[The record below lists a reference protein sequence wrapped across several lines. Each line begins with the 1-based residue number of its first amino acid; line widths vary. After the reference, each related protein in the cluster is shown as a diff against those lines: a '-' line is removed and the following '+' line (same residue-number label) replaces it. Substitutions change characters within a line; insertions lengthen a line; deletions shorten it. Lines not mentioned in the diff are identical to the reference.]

1 MDLKKLAAQYGGK
14 AIESVEPIETDVSRL
29 AAKFGGVPV
38 AQEKPEVAP
47 APDTAALAA
56 KFGGIPI
63 TKETTEAPVSKT
75 NIFGERNVEGIMGVP
90 SVTPTPKP
98 TVAGVDVAGIV
109 PSQQGF
115 AQPNLQEMGVET
127 DPDRQIINAMIG
139 PNAARSTA
147 ANDKAQQIAEQ
158 RLAYAKDQAQ
168 RAIRSGASQEE
179 ATEIFANSITP
190 VSTVSSA
197 GKVHYPDTF
206 LAMSRNAVA
215 RMAAQGTAVNK
226 QALALA
232 ADLIGSDEYAE
243 EMLKSAEESQLN
255 AMDYPARIRR
265 INEVQSIKDAAARAY
280 EGTIENAGFML
291 QSMSAAGAAKLLA
304 QRGVKELSKNMSKE
318 AAEALLEKANK
329 YAAMG
334 GAYLSSAG
342 MESGSIYGDIYK
354 ETGKRAPGTAL
365 AFGSVAAVLD
375 AYIPGKVMT
384 GPARDAFAREIA
396 KTASERYG
404 KDVLAAYGIEGVT
417 EAIQTMIEKGALTFV
432 DGRPLFTKEN
442 LLDALDAAYVGGG
455 VGAAVQAGSQAV
467 QDIGLARKGVD
478 RTAVRDSLLQDQMAT
493 EQANLARE
501 SALEA
506 WKTRGL
512 TQRSKPA
519 QEMIVPSIDEAVKKY
534 IALGQ
539 TKENALRLARQD
551 IADQQEAEDARRIDS
566 GVAGD
571 STQISG
577 EPIAE
582 PPAEGT
588 EQLVGPTV
596 DGVGVTAGPVEEG
609 TVEQPAA
616 LEEIDQTRQNFE
628 DFLGKTFKLQLMEA
642 KGQDILDSLEESNT
656 SPKDVATKFWNETY
670 FSLPAAVQERF
681 NKELQAQT
689 GMQPGSVLSVDAN
702 GNQIRAESWQDI
714 ADLVVADMADTVG
727 YLEGTERG
735 FTVLMDEA
743 NRRSAGQKTQE
754 GVEEQQA
761 PLLPQEI
768 VEEQPIAEEIE
779 QDETLPHVVEAKQ
792 IAAKLRRLDPYNNY
806 VDILNDPLVTTEDV
820 AQGRATLAEYE
831 PASTI
836 PTPIA
841 PDDESA
847 SIESVNSALSGLV
860 SPKQLKA
867 NPPVVVNDYADL
879 PVSDDIKRQAEE
891 GGVKAFVDPSTN
903 KAYYIASQI
912 PKNEIKGTIL
922 HEQGGHIGLPNLIGA
937 PKVAKLA
944 NQVLAWSEGG
954 TELENVIAKEAVGM
968 ANVSGEAP
976 DSERYQQEVVAYFTE
991 IAVNRYGIDPLK
1003 AQPKEKQKVTAW
1015 LKELWREVLLSLRK
1029 LNVDPSTLTAEDI
1042 VRIVQGAARVGTS
1055 KVETAESKAV
1065 FTPEMIDM
1073 LANEIADSPAVTKE
1087 IYETDEL
1094 GKKPKILASA
1104 KDLNASLGF
1113 TKPGID
1119 KTFTEIFYDEIK
1131 TLPQFKAGDKKGAI
1145 LTFINQM
1152 ESKYPTPV
1160 GAVISPARV
1169 LAQLPPLNLY
1179 NLNTA
1184 EYSVRNVYRNPSEA
1198 ARRYSESTNSY
1209 RQSFFRNAMSEI
1221 GNHVGDTKAYT
1232 KLYDIDSQEEKQKKY
1247 NTFHKGII
1255 LMRQAIAK
1263 YAMAGNKLL
1272 PITEKNEYLPLNGE
1286 DITPEFIDSMLE
1298 KLNEGASP
1306 KQALND
1312 AFMTTIFPQRNGII
1326 KSQVGQDETGWL
1338 FFSGEDSANALRLVT
1353 ADTGSEPGSWC
1364 VGRSSNHG
1372 RSYLRDNNFSIY
1384 VQNGK
1389 SLVASLDDLSDG
1401 QPTRWFGLGAG
1412 QSVLPSHKYLLEEH
1426 PNLAQAP
1433 VVVLSPEEQLEADEE
1448 KKEDEEIKEGYELAE
1463 RLISEAAT
1471 GDVRALSIVYDALNY
1486 KQITPVTRAVLRS
1499 LSDENAFAVEKI
1511 TGYSPAMFAAFDKI
1525 KDETDQAI
1533 NNLTI
1538 SDVVPELDE
1547 LKDYNG
1553 NIRFEVP
1560 VINTSVLAN
1569 PNNPDT
1575 QMVLAPIAKLINAY
1589 SLENELPL
1597 RGDINT
1603 IIKRYVISNGMYS
1616 SGSGFSNSFINY
1628 LEELIK
1634 LAGAQRRDSLEEALK
1649 LGGALSE
1656 DEISARMRNIRE
1668 KFYEDR
1674 EIAFRPILEWSRNA
1688 PQESFIADFSP
1699 STTPAEAYSMNLSY
1713 HMPGHPSVYGTSDDY
1728 SISEIVNEI
1737 KQQYNLPKTK
1747 SLYSLKNAKE
1757 DEIKTLSKYE
1767 FIGEVRGLVPNEKV
1781 KALPKSYYEQNSQ
1794 WEEELKNVPYDI
1806 PGVRAMLEGKAAPEG
1821 EAPKILASKK
1831 IDKILLKIERSES
1844 PEEMG
1849 GLLGQLMEAD
1859 SWDDKKR
1866 VLNSIWNTLDSKS
1879 VATLLPA
1886 LTTSQITD
1894 WVGDKIPHLNQVNRL
1909 VERMSVMRSKMLAA
1923 IDETAVPWANF
1934 AKTHIAGGKRLTRL
1948 MHYST
1953 LAEVDPSLHA
1963 NAATA
1968 IAKDSQL
1975 AELRKLMDAASN
1987 PRAKAAYKGQITA
2000 RTDRINTAYKLWNEA
2015 GKVGKGEA
2023 HGIYTK
2029 VRDHYSAIFKLHRA
2043 ILDERIA
2050 KSSLSGDIDDETTP
2064 KGMLMAAI
2072 RKTYEAAK
2080 TVGVYFPL
2088 MRYGN
2093 YWMSLGKGL
2102 NKEFYM
2108 FESEL
2113 QRNRFLD
2120 IRVAQLQKA
2129 GDNRTYDEIMESGEL
2144 DAGNDLTKLR
2154 NLTTESSEMLQ
2165 GIFKI
2170 IDTQNVTD
2178 KEALKDAVYQMYLL
2192 TMPEQSFRKQFIHR
2206 KGTTGFSGD
2215 ALRNFVRSGYASANQ
2230 LTRLQFG
2237 PDITTEMDSA
2247 FASLE
2252 GMPPKDKIKLSQ
2264 FLNEVG
2270 TRVGEELAPSNED
2283 EFAVRFA
2290 NGVNQ
2295 AAFFFRLTSIKSAI
2309 ANMTAI
2315 PIFGFPV
2322 LASKYG
2328 VVNAAAALAKYTNV
2342 FNHTTFVKPDG
2353 SYTPLSVG
2361 FSKHVQSNSVLTAA
2375 FDEAA
2380 ERGVTEITRTYD
2392 LMAMARTPSAA
2403 HQGTI
2408 RRGTRAFVNF
2418 TGLLFHHSER
2428 LNREI
2433 MFMTT
2438 FELDYKKGLSEGL
2451 SGGING
2457 EAFARAIDAAV
2468 KITYDSMFNYTK
2480 YNRPRIMRPAPA
2492 RIVFQFKLFP
2502 QQVSAYLIRNFAAMI
2517 KGSDLNPRA
2526 RREAATQLIGT
2537 LMMTGMFAGITGLPL
2552 YYSIIAVAQ
2561 GLRDALHDE
2570 DDDPIPIEER
2580 DLDLWFRNVW
2590 LPKHFGEA
2598 AKFFEK
2604 GPVATITNA
2613 DIASST
2619 SLSNLWFRDTK
2630 YDHSMANQFNDF
2642 IIGALGPGASLITDG
2657 IKAVDDFNSG
2667 HFNQGVEK
2675 LLPAFAKGAFT
2686 QWAWGQE
2693 GIKVKGSQ
2701 AEIFSKDEVTK
2712 MMRLWKAFG
2721 FNPTELTRIQE
2732 TNYPA
2737 MELIKRAQDE
2747 RNAIMNRL
2755 NLELVREDDEAFE
2768 EALVKASKF
2777 TEANPEMAIKPDTI
2791 VDSALKRAKLRAMA
2805 DRGLIVPPKL
2815 MPRMYEFVHA
2825 SRPKTDKERD
2835 QAAFDALIESA
2846 KTTPAEG
2853 EE

>member
-1 MDLKKLAAQYGGK
+1 M
-14 AIESVEPIETDVSRL
+14 
-29 AAKFGGVPV
+29 
-38 AQEKPEVAP
+38 
-47 APDTAALAA
+47 
-56 KFGGIPI
+56 
-63 TKETTEAPVSKT
+63 
-75 NIFGERNVEGIMGVP
+75 
-90 SVTPTPKP
+90 
-98 TVAGVDVAGIV
+98 
-109 PSQQGF
+109 
-115 AQPNLQEMGVET
+115 
-127 DPDRQIINAMIG
+127 
-139 PNAARSTA
+139 
-147 ANDKAQQIAEQ
+147 
-158 RLAYAKDQAQ
+158 
-168 RAIRSGASQEE
+168 
-179 ATEIFANSITP
+179 
-190 VSTVSSA
+190 
-197 GKVHYPDTF
+197 
-206 LAMSRNAVA
+206 
-215 RMAAQGTAVNK
+215 
-226 QALALA
+226 
-232 ADLIGSDEYAE
+232 
-243 EMLKSAEESQLN
+243 
-255 AMDYPARIRR
+255 
-265 INEVQSIKDAAARAY
+265 
-280 EGTIENAGFML
+280 
-291 QSMSAAGAAKLLA
+291 
-304 QRGVKELSKNMSKE
+304 
-318 AAEALLEKANK
+318 
-329 YAAMG
+329 
-334 GAYLSSAG
+334 
-342 MESGSIYGDIYK
+342 
-354 ETGKRAPGTAL
+354 
-365 AFGSVAAVLD
+365 
-375 AYIPGKVMT
+375 
-384 GPARDAFAREIA
+384 
-396 KTASERYG
+396 
-404 KDVLAAYGIEGVT
+404 
-417 EAIQTMIEKGALTFV
+417 
-432 DGRPLFTKEN
+432 
-442 LLDALDAAYVGGG
+442 
-455 VGAAVQAGSQAV
+455 
-467 QDIGLARKGVD
+467 
-478 RTAVRDSLLQDQMAT
+478 QDQMAT

-519 QEMIVPSIDEAVKKY
+519 QEMIVPPIDEAVKKY

-577 EPIAE
+577 EPVAE

-656 SPKDVATKFWNETY
+656 SPKDVATKFWSETY

-689 GMQPGSVLSVDAN
+689 GMKPGSVLSVDAN

-768 VEEQPIAEEIE
+768 VEEQPIAEEVE

-792 IAAKLRRLDPYNNY
+792 IAAKLRRLDPYNDY
-806 VDILNDPLVTTEDV
+806 IDTLNDPSVTLEDV
-820 AQGRATLAEYE
+820 AQGRNVLAEYR
-831 PASTI
+831 PATPTSTI
-836 PTPIA
+836 PQPIA

-937 PKVAKLA
+937 RKVAKLA
-944 NQVLAWSEGG
+944 NQVLSWAEDGP
-954 TELENVIAKEAVGM
+954 ELENVIAKEAVAM

-1042 VRIVQGAARVGTS
+1042 VRLVQGAARVGTS

-1065 FTPEMIDM
+1065 FTPETIA
-1073 LANEIADSPAVTKE
+1073 LLSNLIADSPAVTKE

-1131 TLPQFKAGDKKGAI
+1131 MLPEFKAGDKKGAI
-1145 LTFINQM
+1145 LTFIYDFQDNT
-1152 ESKYPTPV
+1152 PTPV
-1160 GAVISPARV
+1160 DAKISIERV
-1169 LAQLPPLNLY
+1169 LAQLPPLTLY
-1179 NLNTA
+1179 SLNTA
-1184 EYSVRNVYRNPSEA
+1184 DYRIKNIYQNPGETA
-1198 ARRYSESTNSY
+1198 IRYSESTNNH
-1209 RQSFFRNAMSEI
+1209 RQQFFRNAVRELNYTDI
-1221 GNHVGDTKAYT
+1221 GMPGIAN
-1232 KLYDIDSQEEKQKKY
+1232 INSQEERQNKRNTLNKGKVLIKY
-1247 NTFHKGII
+1247 A
-1255 LMRQAIAK
+1255 LAK

-1286 DITPEFIDSMLE
+1286 DITPEFVGAMLE
-1298 KLNEGASP
+1298 KLDEGASP

-1326 KSQVGQDETGWL
+1326 KSQVGQAETGWL
-1338 FFSGEDSANALRLVT
+1338 FFSGVDSANALRLVT

-1364 VGRSSNHG
+1364 TGRASTHG
-1372 RSYLRDNNFSIY
+1372 RGYLRDNNLSVY

-1401 QPTRWFGLGAG
+1401 QPTRWFGLGPG

-1426 PNLAQAP
+1426 PNLIQAP
-1433 VVVLSPEEQLEADEE
+1433 AVVLSPEEQQKADEQE
-1448 KKEDEEIKEGYELAE
+1448 AKINKEKEGYDLAE
-1463 RLISEAAT
+1463 RVISEAAK
-1471 GDVRALSIVYDALNY
+1471 GDVAALSLIYDVNSY
-1486 KQITPVTRAVLRS
+1486 SYESSPVTSAIARS
-1499 LSDENAFAVEKI
+1499 FNSYNNEAIERI
-1511 TGYSPAMFAAFDKI
+1511 TGYSPEISEAFDII
-1525 KDETDQAI
+1525 KDESNQAI
-1533 NNLTI
+1533 ENLTV
-1538 SDVVPELDE
+1538 SDVIPELDA

-1553 NIRFEVP
+1553 KIRFEVP
-1560 VINTSVLAN
+1560 ALRISSIAN
-1569 PNNPDT
+1569 PNDPAT
-1575 QMVLAPIAKLINAY
+1575 KAVLAPIVNLINAY
-1589 SLENELPL
+1589 SLEDVIGF
-1597 RGDINT
+1597 RGDINA
-1603 IIKRYVISNGMYS
+1603 IIKRYMSTNGVYS
-1616 SGSGFSNSFINY
+1616 TGGTFTNSFYQYLDNLMDSAISMRLQRLETVLKHSGTLSNDEVSQKINDFKVKFSTDKDTAFEQ
-1628 LEELIK
+1628 LRNWLRTLDEE
-1634 LAGAQRRDSLEEALK
+1634 
-1649 LGGALSE
+1649 
-1656 DEISARMRNIRE
+1656 
-1668 KFYEDR
+1668 
-1674 EIAFRPILEWSRNA
+1674 ILE
-1688 PQESFIADFSP
+1688 ADFFP
-1699 STTPAEAYSMNLSY
+1699 SLTPAGTYYIELSY
-1713 HMPGHPSVYGTSDDY
+1713 HVPGRRTVYGTTADY
-1728 SISEIVNEI
+1728 SVSNIISAIRYKNNI
-1737 KQQYNLPKTK
+1737 PDDDSLPK
-1747 SLYSLKNAKE
+1747 LRRAKE
-1757 DEIKTLSKYE
+1757 KEIGKSSKYG
-1767 FIGEVRGLVPNEKV
+1767 FIARARATIPPEKL
-1781 KALPKSYYEQNSQ
+1781 KAMPENFV
-1794 WEEELKNVPYDI
+1794 EIAENVPYDMA
-1806 PGVRAMLEGKAAPEG
+1806 GVSAMLEGKAAPEG
-1821 EAPKILASKK
+1821 EAPRILASKK

-1866 VLNSIWNTLDSKS
+1866 VLSSIWNTLDSKS

-1934 AKTHIAGGKRLTRL
+1934 AKAHIAGGKLLSRL

-1975 AELRKLMDAASN
+1975 AELRSLMDAASN

-2050 KSSLSGDIDDETTP
+2050 KSNLSGDIDNETTP

-2072 RKTYEAAK
+2072 RKTYEDAK

-2093 YWMSLGKGL
+2093 YWMSFGKGL

-2129 GDNRTYDEIMESGEL
+2129 GDNRTYDEILESGEF

-2154 NLTTESSEMLQ
+2154 NLTTEASEMLQ

-2247 FASLE
+2247 HASLA
-2252 GMPPKDKIKLSQ
+2252 GMPPKDKIKLGQ

-2295 AAFFFRLTSIKSAI
+2295 AAFFFRLTSIKSAV

-2315 PIFGFPV
+2315 PIFGAPV

-2328 VVNAAAALAKYTNV
+2328 TVNAAAALAKYTNV
-2342 FNHTTFVKPDG
+2342 YNHTTFVKPDG
-2353 SYTPLSVG
+2353 SYTPLSIG
-2361 FSKHVQSNSVLTAA
+2361 FSKHVQSNPVLAAA

-2392 LMAMARTPSAA
+2392 LMAMARAPSAA

-2408 RRGTRAFVNF
+2408 RRGTREFVNF

-2457 EAFARAIDAAV
+2457 EAFNRAIDAAV

-2526 RREAATQLIGT
+2526 RREATTQLIGT
-2537 LMMTGMFAGITGLPL
+2537 LLMTGMFAGITGLPL

-2570 DDDPIPIEER
+2570 DDDPVPIEER

-2604 GPVATITNA
+2604 GPISIITNA

-2657 IKAVDDFNSG
+2657 IKAIDDFNSG

-2732 TNYPA
+2732 TNYPT
-2737 MELIKRAQDE
+2737 MELITRAQDE

-2768 EALVKASKF
+2768 EALIKASKF